1 MKIREQREAVFSLY
15 LGTVCKGGPRG
26 GGTGAGVQSQRLLA
40 GRQAWEPLALHP
52 PPGSLYAAGV
62 VRVCPQE
69 GRAAP

>member
-1 MKIREQREAVFSLY
+1 MFLAQQRIRGRWAL
-15 LGTVCKGGPRG
+15 G
-26 GGTGAGVQSQRLLA
+26 GGTGAGVQSHRLA
-40 GRQAWEPLALHP
+40 GRQAREPLALHP